1 MGSGYLTSL
10 FLANPSS
17 YFLQELQRCLK
28 DPDWLAQLFIK
39 HVRLKGAAPEGRGLG
54 VGQGSAGA
62 SPSSPALCSLN
73 FTPVR
78 SAGCIC
84 MWCIVRISPSQSTW
98 CQNSGTAT
106 LRSVAEVPWG
116 RGDRINHQAL
126 VTTMSWSPGAPAA
139 ARAPPAAQRP
149 PHQTRA
155 EDHEIPAAAQGREH
169 LFPGGST
176 GWDSPFLLHLPRV
189 PKAPPDFLCPQRRM

>member
-1 MGSGYLTSL
+1 MTSL

-39 HVRLKGAAPEGRGLG
+39 HVRLKRAAPEGRGLG
-54 VGQGSAGA
+54 VGQGSTGA
-62 SPSSPALCSLN
+62 APSSPALCSLT

-84 MWCIVRISPSQSTW
+84 TWCIVRISPSQSTW

-116 RGDRINHQAL
+116 RGDRINHQAYPPCRGPQEL
-126 VTTMSWSPGAPAA
+126 RQQLGHRLQLSDLLIKPVQRIMKYQLLLKVRSTCSRGVPLAGTALFSFSSPGFLRLPQTSW
-139 ARAPPAAQRP
+139 AR
-149 PHQTRA
+149 PH
-155 EDHEIPAAAQGREH
+155 
-169 LFPGGST
+169 
-176 GWDSPFLLHLPRV
+176 
-189 PKAPPDFLCPQRRM
+189 LCPQGRM